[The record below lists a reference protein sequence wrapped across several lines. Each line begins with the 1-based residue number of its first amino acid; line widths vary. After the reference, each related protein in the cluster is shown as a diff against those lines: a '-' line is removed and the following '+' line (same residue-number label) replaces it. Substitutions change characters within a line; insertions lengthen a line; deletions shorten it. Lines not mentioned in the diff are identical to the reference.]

1 MKTATVDDLENRL
14 SVVLGWLQS
23 GEDVVVKA
31 PAKAAANQRTEA
43 AVDWTQSGAFR
54 DRTGERML
62 TAEETVELY
71 ESYKGDD

>member
-31 PAKAAANQRTEA
+31 PSKSVSNQRAEE

-62 TAEETVELY
+62 TPEETAELY
-71 ESYKGDD
+71 ESYKGDY